1 VTAGA
6 DVSLQPVLL
15 DRLEAG
21 VLTLTLNRP
30 ERLNA
35 LNAALIE
42 ALSAGIERARTD
54 PECRAVLITGAG
66 RGFCAGADLANR
78 AFAPGDAR
86 PDLGQA
92 LEKGLNPIIRGIR
105 NLSKPVVSAVN
116 GPAAGAGANI
126 ALACDIVL
134 AAKSAQFLQA
144 FARIGL
150 IPDAGGTF
158 VLPRLVGDAR
168 ARALMMLAEPIGAE
182 QAQAI
187 GMIYRAVDDE
197 DLMGEARTIAERLA
211 AGPTHALGLMKR
223 ALAASPTN
231 TLDAQLDLERDLQRE
246 AGRSDDYVEGV
257 RAFLEKRP
265 VAFGRKAPE
274 ASSS

>member
-1 VTAGA
+1 MTAA
-6 DVSLQPVLL
+6 AEVSSQPVLM
-15 DRLEAG
+15 DKLEGG

-35 LNAALIE
+35 LNGALIE
-42 ALSAGIERARTD
+42 ALSDGIKRAGTD

-86 PDLGQA
+86 PDLGEA
-92 LEKGLNPIIRGIR
+92 LEKGLNPIVRAIR
-105 NLSKPVVSAVN
+105 NLPKPVVCAVN

-134 AAKSAQFLQA
+134 AAKSAKFLQA

-158 VLPRLVGDAR
+158 ILPRLIGDAR
-168 ARALMMLAEPIGAE
+168 ARALMMLAEPVGAE
-182 QAQAI
+182 EAQAV

-197 DLMGEARTIAERLA
+197 DLMGEARTVAERLA
-211 AGPTHALGLMKR
+211 AGPMRALGLMKR

-231 TLDAQLDLERDLQRE
+231 SFDAQLDLERDLQRE
-246 AGRSDDYVEGV
+246 AGAGDEYVEGV
-257 RAFLEKRP
+257 RAFLDKRP
-265 VAFGRKAPE
+265 TDFRRKPPGK
-274 ASSS
+274 

>member
-1 VTAGA
+1 MTASPA
-6 DVSLQPVLL
+6 SSIQPALLESL
-15 DRLEAG
+15 DAG
-21 VLTLTLNRP
+21 VMTVTLNRP

-35 LNAALIE
+35 LNIALIE
-42 ALSAGIERARTD
+42 ALLAAVQRAGADSA
-54 PECRAVLITGAG
+54 CRAVLITGAG
-66 RGFCAGADLANR
+66 RGFCAGADLADR
-78 AFAPGDAR
+78 ALGPGGVR

-92 LEKGLNPIIRGIR
+92 LDKGVNPLVRALR
-105 NLSKPVVSAVN
+105 SLPKPVVCAVN

-158 VLPRLVGDAR
+158 TLPRLVGEAR
-168 ARALMMLAEPIGAE
+168 ARALMMLADPIGAE
-182 QAQAI
+182 EAAAW
-187 GMIYRAVDDE
+187 GMIYRAVDDD

-211 AGPTHALGLMKR
+211 GGPMHTFGLIKR
-223 ALAASPTN
+223 ALAASSGAS
-231 TLDAQLDLERDLQRE
+231 LDAQLDLERDLQRE
-246 AGRSDDYVEGV
+246 AGMRDEYVEGV

-265 VAFGRKAPE
+265 ANFAGVQKRK
-274 ASSS
+274 

>member
-1 VTAGA
+1 MTAAA
-6 DVSLQPVLL
+6 DVSSQPILL
-15 DRLEAG
+15 DRLENG

-35 LNAALIE
+35 LDGALIE
-42 ALSAGIERARTD
+42 ALSAGIKRAGRD

-78 AFAPGDAR
+78 AFAPGDTR

-105 NLSKPVVSAVN
+105 NLPRPVVCAVN

-134 AAKSAQFLQA
+134 AAKSAKFLQA

-158 VLPRLVGDAR
+158 ILPRLVGDAR

-182 QAQAI
+182 EAQAV

-197 DLMGEARTIAERLA
+197 DLMGEARTVAERLA

-231 TLDAQLDLERDLQRE
+231 SFDAQLDLERDLQRE
-246 AGRSDDYVEGV
+246 AGGGDEYVEGV
-257 RAFLEKRP
+257 RAFLDKRP
-265 VAFGRKAPE
+265 TDFRRKPPGK
-274 ASSS
+274 

>member
-1 VTAGA
+1 MTAEA
-6 DVSLQPVLL
+6 EISSQAVLL
-15 DRLEAG
+15 DRFENG

-35 LNAALIE
+35 LNGALIE
-42 ALSAGIERARTD
+42 ALSDGIKRAGTD

-78 AFAPGDAR
+78 AFAPGYAR
-86 PDLGQA
+86 PDLGEA

-105 NLSKPVVSAVN
+105 NLPKPVVCAVN

-158 VLPRLVGDAR
+158 VLPRLIGDAR
-168 ARALMMLAEPIGAE
+168 ARALMMLAEPIAAE

-197 DLMGEARTIAERLA
+197 DLMGESHTVAERLA
-211 AGPTHALGLMKR
+211 AASTHALGLVKR

-231 TLDAQLDLERDLQRE
+231 SLDAQLDLERDLQRE
-246 AGRSDDYVEGV
+246 AGASDDYMEGV
-257 RAFLEKRP
+257 RAFLDKRL
-265 VAFGRKAPE
+265 ANFGPSPQSCNA
-274 ASSS
+274 

>member
-1 VTAGA
+1 VTAA
-6 DVSLQPVLL
+6 AEISSQPVLL
-15 DRLEAG
+15 NRFENG

-42 ALSAGIERARTD
+42 GLSAGIQHAGANSK
-54 PECRAVLITGAG
+54 CRAVLITGAG

-86 PDLGQA
+86 PDLGAA
-92 LEKGLNPIIRGIR
+92 LENGLNPIIRGIR
-105 NLSKPVVSAVN
+105 SLPKPVVCAVN

-134 AAKSAQFLQA
+134 VAKSAQFLQA

-182 QAQAI
+182 RAEAM
-187 GMIYRAVDDE
+187 GMIYRAVDDQ
-197 DLMGEARTIAERLA
+197 DLMGEAHTVAERLA
-211 AGPTHALGLMKR
+211 AGSTHALGLMKR

-231 TLDAQLDLERDLQRE
+231 SLDAQLDFERDLQRE
-246 AGRSDDYVEGV
+246 AGSSDDYMEGV

-265 VAFGRKAPE
+265 ANFHRKQPE
-274 ASSS
+274 A

>member
-1 VTAGA
+1 MTAA
-6 DVSLQPVLL
+6 AEVSSQPVLM
-15 DRLEAG
+15 DKLEGG

-35 LNAALIE
+35 LNGALIE
-42 ALSAGIERARTD
+42 ALSAGIKRAGTD

-86 PDLGQA
+86 PDLGAA
-92 LEKGLNPIIRGIR
+92 LENGLNPIIRGIR
-105 NLSKPVVSAVN
+105 NLPKPVVCAVN

-134 AAKSAQFLQA
+134 AAKSAKFLQA

-158 VLPRLVGDAR
+158 ILPRLIGDSR

-182 QAQAI
+182 EAQAS

-197 DLMGEARTIAERLA
+197 DLMGEARMVAERLA

-231 TLDAQLDLERDLQRE
+231 SFDAQLDLERDLQRE
-246 AGRSDDYVEGV
+246 AGGGDEYVEGV
-257 RAFLEKRP
+257 RAFLDKRP
-265 VAFGRKAPE
+265 TDFRRKPPGK
-274 ASSS
+274 

>member
-1 VTAGA
+1 VAA
-6 DVSLQPVLL
+6 AAEVSSQPVLL
-15 DRLEAG
+15 DRLEGG
-21 VLTLTLNRP
+21 VLALTLNRP

-35 LNAALIE
+35 LNGALIE
-42 ALSAGIERARTD
+42 ALSAGIKRAGTD

-78 AFAPGDAR
+78 AFAPSDAR
-86 PDLGQA
+86 PDLGEA
-92 LEKGLNPIIRGIR
+92 LEQGLNPIIRGIR
-105 NLSKPVVSAVN
+105 NLPKPVVCAVN

-158 VLPRLVGDAR
+158 VLPRLIGDAR
-168 ARALMMLAEPIGAE
+168 ARALMMLAEPIAAE

-197 DLMGEARTIAERLA
+197 DLMGEAHTVAERLA
-211 AGPTHALGLMKR
+211 AGSTLALGLMKR

-231 TLDAQLDLERDLQRE
+231 GLDAQLDLERDLQRE
-246 AGRSDDYVEGV
+246 AGASDDYMEGV
-257 RAFLEKRP
+257 RAFLDKRP
-265 VAFGRKAPE
+265 ANFGRKPPVA
-274 ASSS
+274 

>member
-1 VTAGA
+1 VTAEA
-6 DVSLQPVLL
+6 EISSQAVLL
-15 DRLEAG
+15 DRFENG

-35 LNAALIE
+35 LNGALIE
-42 ALSAGIERARTD
+42 ALSDGIKRAGTD

-86 PDLGQA
+86 PDLGEA

-105 NLSKPVVSAVN
+105 NLPKPVVCAVN

-158 VLPRLVGDAR
+158 VLPRLIGDAR
-168 ARALMMLAEPIGAE
+168 ARALMMLAEPIAAE

-197 DLMGEARTIAERLA
+197 DLMGESHTVAERLA
-211 AGPTHALGLMKR
+211 AASTHALGLMKR

-231 TLDAQLDLERDLQRE
+231 SLDAQLDLERDLQRE
-246 AGRSDDYVEGV
+246 AGASDDYMEGV
-257 RAFLEKRP
+257 RAFLDKRP
-265 VAFGRKAPE
+265 ANFGRKPSVA
-274 ASSS
+274 

>member
-1 VTAGA
+1 VTAEVQ
-6 DVSLQPVLL
+6 VSSQPVLL
-15 DRLEAG
+15 ERLEGG

-35 LNAALIE
+35 FNAALIE
-42 ALSAGIERARTD
+42 GLSSALKRAAAD
-54 PECRAVLITGAG
+54 KECRAVLITGAG

-78 AFAPGDAR
+78 AFAPGETR
-86 PDLGQA
+86 PDLGEA

-105 NLSKPVVSAVN
+105 NLPKPVVCAVN

-126 ALACDIVL
+126 ALSCDIVL

-158 VLPRLVGDAR
+158 VLPRLVGEAR

-182 QAQAI
+182 RAEAI
-187 GMIYRAVDDE
+187 GMIYRVVDDQ
-197 DLMGEARTIAERLA
+197 DLMGEAHTIAERLA

-246 AGRSDDYVEGV
+246 AGRSDDYLEGV
-257 RAFLEKRP
+257 RAFLDKRP
-265 VAFGRKAPE
+265 VNFQRKPPE
-274 ASSS
+274 A

>member
-1 VTAGA
+1 MTAEA
-6 DVSLQPVLL
+6 EISSQAVLL
-15 DRLEAG
+15 DRFENG

-35 LNAALIE
+35 LNGALIE
-42 ALSAGIERARTD
+42 ALSDGIKRAGTD

-86 PDLGQA
+86 PDLGEA

-105 NLSKPVVSAVN
+105 NLPKPVVCAVN

-158 VLPRLVGDAR
+158 VLPRLIGDAR
-168 ARALMMLAEPIGAE
+168 ARALMMLAEPIAAE

-197 DLMGEARTIAERLA
+197 DLMGESHTVAERLA
-211 AGPTHALGLMKR
+211 AASTHALGLMKR

-231 TLDAQLDLERDLQRE
+231 SLDDQLDLERDLQRE
-246 AGRSDDYVEGV
+246 AGASDDYMEGV
-257 RAFLEKRP
+257 RAFLDKRP
-265 VAFGRKAPE
+265 ANFGPSPQSCNA
-274 ASSS
+274 

>member
-1 VTAGA
+1 VTAAA
-6 DVSLQPVLL
+6 DVSSQPVLL
-15 DRLEAG
+15 DRLENG

-35 LNAALIE
+35 LNGALIE
-42 ALSAGIERARTD
+42 ALSAGIKRAGTD

-78 AFAPGDAR
+78 AFAPGEVR
-86 PDLGQA
+86 PDLGAA
-92 LEKGLNPIIRGIR
+92 LENGLNPIIRGIR
-105 NLSKPVVSAVN
+105 NLPKPVVSAVN

-134 AAKSAQFLQA
+134 AAKSAKFLQA

-158 VLPRLVGDAR
+158 VLPRLIGDAR

-182 QAQAI
+182 EAQAS

-197 DLMGEARTIAERLA
+197 DLMGEARTVAERLA

-231 TLDAQLDLERDLQRE
+231 SFDAQLDLERDLQRE
-246 AGRSDDYVEGV
+246 AGAGDEYVEGV
-257 RAFLEKRP
+257 RAFLDKRP
-265 VAFGRKAPE
+265 TDFRRKPRGK
-274 ASSS
+274 

>member
-1 VTAGA
+1 VTAEA
-6 DVSLQPVLL
+6 QVSSQPVLL
-15 DRLEAG
+15 DRLEGG
-21 VLTLTLNRP
+21 VLTLILNRP

-42 ALSAGIERARTD
+42 ELSAGIQRAETD
-54 PECRAVLITGAG
+54 PGCRAVVITGAG

-78 AFAPGDAR
+78 AFAPGESR
-86 PDLGQA
+86 PDLGAA
-92 LEKGLNPIIRGIR
+92 LERGINPIIRGIR
-105 NLSKPVVSAVN
+105 NLPKPVVCAVN

-126 ALACDIVL
+126 ALSCDIVL

-158 VLPRLVGDAR
+158 VLPRLIGDAR
-168 ARALMMLAEPIGAE
+168 ARALMMLAEPVGAE
-182 QAQAI
+182 RAEAI
-187 GMIYRAVDDE
+187 GMIYRAVDDQ
-197 DLMGEARTIAERLA
+197 DLMGEAHTVAERLA
-211 AGPTHALGLMKR
+211 AGSTHALGLMKR

-231 TLDAQLDLERDLQRE
+231 TLDVQLDLERDLQRE
-246 AGRSDDYVEGV
+246 AGRSEDYLEGV

-265 VAFGRKAPE
+265 ANFRGKPPE
-274 ASSS
+274 A

>member
-1 VTAGA
+1 VTAEA
-6 DVSLQPVLL
+6 QVSSQPVLL
-15 DRLEAG
+15 DSLEGG

-35 LNAALIE
+35 LNAGLME
-42 ALSAGIERARTD
+42 GLLAGIKRAGTD

-78 AFAPGDAR
+78 AFAPGAAR
-86 PDLGQA
+86 PDLGEA
-92 LEKGLNPIIRGIR
+92 LEKGLNPIIRAIR
-105 NLSKPVVSAVN
+105 NLPKPVVCAVN
-116 GPAAGAGANI
+116 GPAAGAGASI

-168 ARALMMLAEPIGAE
+168 ARALMMLAEPIAAE

-197 DLMGEARTIAERLA
+197 DLMGEAHTVAERLA
-211 AGPTHALGLMKR
+211 AGPTHALGLIKR

-231 TLDAQLDLERDLQRE
+231 ALDAQLDLERDIQRE
-246 AGRSDDYVEGV
+246 AGVSDDYLEGV
-257 RAFLEKRP
+257 RAFLDKRP
-265 VAFGRKAPE
+265 ANFGRKTPVA
-274 ASSS
+274 

>member
-1 VTAGA
+1 MTAA
-6 DVSLQPVLL
+6 AEVSSQPVLL
-15 DRLEAG
+15 DRFENG

-42 ALSAGIERARTD
+42 ALSAGIKRAGTD
-54 PECRAVLITGAG
+54 PECGAVLITGAG

-78 AFAPGDAR
+78 AFAPGDPP

-105 NLSKPVVSAVN
+105 NLPKPVVCAVN

-158 VLPRLVGDAR
+158 VLPRLIGDAR
-168 ARALMMLAEPIGAE
+168 ARALMMLAEPIAAE
-182 QAQAI
+182 RAEAI
-187 GMIYRAVDDE
+187 GMIYRAVDDQ
-197 DLMGEARTIAERLA
+197 DLMGDAHTVAERLA
-211 AGPTHALGLMKR
+211 GGPTHTLGLMKR

-231 TLDAQLDLERDLQRE
+231 GLDAQLDLERDLQRE
-246 AGRSDDYVEGV
+246 AGAGNDYMEGV
-257 RAFLEKRP
+257 RAFLDKRP
-265 VAFGRKAPE
+265 ANFGRKPPVA
-274 ASSS
+274 